1 MRSENEIIA
10 LKEKYYKRNYVTML
24 LEAFCVNFA
33 FSIFSYTT
41 VFPVYVQNITS
52 NSFFVALVAVVYFGC
67 SYGSSIL
74 SCLVGLNAKSPKW
87 TMILICGL
95 ERVGFLFIILSTYVI
110 GSSEALALTTF
121 FASFAVFAISAG
133 MA

>member
-74 SCLVGLNAKSPKW
+74 SCLVGLNAKSPKVDDDSD
-87 TMILICGL
+87 LRAGAG
-95 ERVGFLFIILSTYVI
+95 GFFVYYPVHLCDRKQ
-110 GSSEALALTTF
+110 
-121 FASFAVFAISAG
+121 
-133 MA
+133 

>member
-1 MRSENEIIA
+1 MLSEKERID
-10 LKEKYYKRNYVTML
+10 LKEKYYKRNYITML

-52 NSFFVALVAVVYFGC
+52 NSFFVALVAVIYYGC

-74 SCLVGLNAKSPKW
+74 SCLVGLNAKSPKLS
-87 TMILICGL
+87 LIHICRDPGRMRGQDSGNYYGCTGNHYCGG
-95 ERVGFLFIILSTYVI
+95 RFRRDGC
-110 GSSEALALTTF
+110 GSQ
-121 FASFAVFAISAG
+121 
-133 MA
+133 